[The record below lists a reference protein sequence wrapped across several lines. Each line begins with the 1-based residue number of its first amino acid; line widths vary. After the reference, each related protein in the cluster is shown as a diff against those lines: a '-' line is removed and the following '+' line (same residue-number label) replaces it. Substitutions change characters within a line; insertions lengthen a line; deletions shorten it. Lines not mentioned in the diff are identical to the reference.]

1 MSLLLSRKCHRRKDE
16 LRTIFECRK
25 RKKRNKTKNPEQ
37 KNTNCNW
44 IVTTFLC
51 DTMANILCNL
61 LKTNKNEPTTATKWQ
76 KINMIS
82 CHLHEEWWQEE
93 RQREITS
100 RFLCHNFVL
109 NRTEEHFLECHYQKV
124 CRSSSSE
131 YMYGCGTTFKF
142 DPISGRHLLSK
153 HYQYQLETLPTPI
166 PPTLFT
172 LFSVSHILHTE
183 TVTPSAIPI
192 DNHRN
197 PVYPGNTIPELSI
210 YLTICSEGPTK

>member
-1 MSLLLSRKCHRRKDE
+1 M
-16 LRTIFECRK
+16 
-25 RKKRNKTKNPEQ
+25 
-37 KNTNCNW
+37 
-44 IVTTFLC
+44 
-51 DTMANILCNL
+51 
-61 LKTNKNEPTTATKWQ
+61 
-76 KINMIS
+76 
-82 CHLHEEWWQEE
+82 

-124 CRSSSSE
+124 CRSSSSSE

-210 YLTICSEGPTK
+210 YLFRRTDKIVTFTREQQPP